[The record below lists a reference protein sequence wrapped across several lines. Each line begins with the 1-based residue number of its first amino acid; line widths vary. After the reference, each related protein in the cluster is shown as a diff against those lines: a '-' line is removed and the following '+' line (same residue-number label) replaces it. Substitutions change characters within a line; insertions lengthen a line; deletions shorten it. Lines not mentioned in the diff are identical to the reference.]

1 MRPAGSLQERGGTTG
16 FFGIGVDTDS
26 LYNQLANLRKQVK
39 SIEQQKEIHEAAAK
53 LFKQEMK
60 SNIVSQKPKVLK
72 VRRKSS
78 TPWDV
83 PKGTMKRSVAYWLI
97 NESGSSYW
105 VGPRAGLKVGR
116 YKDAWF
122 ANIVEGDDQYIEGN
136 NRNVGVFER
145 SIKNKKSLALKL
157 MVFKYNKLL
166 ARAAAAKRSQG
177 TQLKL
182 F

>member
-1 MRPAGSLQERGGTTG
+1 MKPGGLQQRGSTLG
-16 FFGIGVDTDS
+16 FAGIGVDTGD
-26 LYNQLANLRKQVK
+26 LEKQLQHLRKQVQD
-39 SIEQQKEIHEAAAK
+39 IEQQKEIHEAAAK
-53 LFKQEMK
+53 LFKSEMK
-60 SNIVSQKPKVLK
+60 NNIVSQKPKILK
-72 VRRKSS
+72 VRRKDS

-97 NESGSSYW
+97 NERKSTYW

-122 ANIVEGDDQYIEGN
+122 ANIVEGDDQYIKGN

-145 SIKNKKSLALKL
+145 SIKNKKALALKL
-157 MVFKYNKLL
+157 MTFKYNK
-166 ARAAAAKRSQG
+166 AIERSVQAKKRAGK
-177 TQLKL
+177 QLKL